1 MAPDRGPPSFATT
14 SLPPP
19 SSSSPLSQHAD
30 DDDHDNE
37 LLRHA
42 TSRST
47 AFEPISQEPD
57 AAFLRARSEQPQ
69 FTLRALLTGLLIGVL
84 IAFSNTYFGLQ
95 TGWISGMAMPSA
107 LIGFAYFKA
116 LRAITG
122 RLAEGRGG
130 SGGFGRWLGGW
141 GEGFSEVENVL
152 VQTVA
157 GSVGTMPLG
166 CGFVGVVP
174 ALEFLLKPE
183 ETPQSASTD
192 PGIVQALAVAHE
204 TGGLRLPLSKL
215 ILWALG
221 LCFFGVVF
229 AVPLRKE
236 VIVREKL
243 KFPSG
248 TATALMIGV
257 LHGGEKTGT
266 EGEMEEHVKRDGTRR
281 RRGDGGDEESEALM
295 ADASPPAAQ
304 ESSEHDDSE
313 QREEAIGIKEDWKKQ
328 IRLLTYSFAI
338 SGTYTLV
345 SYFVPQLHSIP
356 VFGPHLATTW
366 LWSLNPSPAYV
377 GQGII
382 MGPATTIHM
391 LLGAV
396 LGWAVLSPIAKYK
409 GWASGEVGDWNT
421 GSKGWIVWV
430 SLAIMLA
437 DAIVSLGWLILKP
450 TIWYGKV
457 YGPPFVHGVREKG
470 LRRHLGEL
478 VRDPKMRGYS
488 PVDLSDEPTTAENG
502 QLFKSTSN
510 LPDEDEK
517 EYDAPPDHLIG
528 WKTTL
533 FGLIASLAFCI
544 FAVQYS
550 FRGMISISLTAIALL
565 LALLLSVMGVRAL
578 GETDLNP
585 VSGISKLTQLIFA
598 LVTPA
603 NSPNAV
609 VINLLAGGISEA
621 GALQAGDLLQDL
633 KTGHLLGASP
643 KAQFYGQLIGSAVGA
658 VVSACVYKLYT
669 HVYTIPSGLFQVPTA
684 YVWIFTARLVT
695 GQGLPPHVLVFA
707 AGAAGIWACLTA
719 LRIYGNSITRQPSGS
734 KGASWVPY
742 VPGGI
747 AVAVGMYN
755 TPSFTLAR
763 TAGGLLAWWWTR
775 WKGREETPMIVL
787 ASGLILGEGL
797 CSIVNLGLASGGVP
811 HL

>member
-1 MAPDRGPPSFATT
+1 MAPDGGRT
-14 SLPPP
+14 SQQQY
-19 SSSSPLSQHAD
+19 SPDVDSD
-30 DDDHDNE
+30 TNDHDAA
-37 LLRHA
+37 LRPSN
-42 TSRST
+42 SRSV
-47 AFEPISQEPD
+47 AAEPD
-57 AAFLRARSEQPQ
+57 LAFLRTRAEQPQ
-69 FTLRALLTGLLIGVL
+69 FTLRAVVVGLLIGIL

-107 LIGFAYFKA
+107 LIGFAYFKG
-116 LRAITG
+116 LRTLMC
-122 RLAEGRGG
+122 RLGEPMK
-130 SGGFGRWLGGW
+130 RWGW

-183 ETPQSASTD
+183 ETPESMSND
-192 PGIVQALAVAHE
+192 PEIVGALAMAE
-204 TGGLRLPLSKL
+204 ENGGLRLPLGKL

-243 KFPSG
+243 RFPSG

-257 LHGGEKTGT
+257 LHGGEKRNA
-266 EGEMEEHVKRDGTRR
+266 EGEEERQTARQRKTSRP
-281 RRGDGGDEESEALM
+281 DGGDEESQALM
-295 ADASPPAAQ
+295 GDAAEDSRQSTDGAADECSDDGRSKAA
-304 ESSEHDDSE
+304 
-313 QREEAIGIKEDWKKQ
+313 KKDWKKQ
-328 IRLLTYSFAI
+328 IRLLTYSFSL
-338 SGTYTLV
+338 SGGYTLL
-345 SYFVPQLHSIP
+345 SYFLPQIHSIP
-356 VFGPHLATTW
+356 FLGTYLARKW

-391 LLGAV
+391 LIGAII
-396 LGWAVLSPIAKYK
+396 GWAILSPLAKYR
-409 GWASGEVGDWNT
+409 GWASGDVGDWNT

-437 DAIVSLGWLILKP
+437 DAIVSLGWLVLRPIIGYTRNHGP
-450 TIWYGKV
+450 T
-457 YGPPFVHGVREKG
+457 FVREVKQRG
-470 LRRHLGEL
+470 LGRHLQEL
-478 VRDPKMRGYS
+478 ITNPRSSGYS
-488 PVDLSDEPTTAENG
+488 PVHLTDPLTSSSTHDTSQHKSGTSHDDEE
-502 QLFKSTSN
+502 
-510 LPDEDEK
+510 
-517 EYDAPPDHLIG
+517 EYDAPPHQLIG
-528 WKTTL
+528 MKTTL
-533 FGLIASLAFCI
+533 LGLALSLGFCL
-544 FAVQYS
+544 FAVQFS
-550 FRGMISISLTAIALL
+550 FAGIIPLGLTILGL
-565 LALLLSVMGVRAL
+565 GLALLLSIMGVRAL

-598 LVTPA
+598 LVTP
-603 NSPNAV
+603 SHSKNAV
-609 VINLLAGGISEA
+609 TINLIAGAISES

-643 KAQFYGQLIGSAVGA
+643 KAQFYGQLIGSGVGA
-658 VVSACVYKLYT
+658 LVSASVYKLYT
-669 HVYTIPSGLFQVPTA
+669 KVYNIPGGLFQVPTG

-695 GQGLPPHVLVFA
+695 GQGLPPRTPEYA
-707 AGAAGIWACLTA
+707 GGAALIFALLTA
-719 LRIYGNSITRQPSGS
+719 LRIYGNSIRNPDGS
-734 KGASWVPY
+734 KGAWWVPY

-763 TAGGLLAWWWTR
+763 TAGGVLAWYWIR
-775 WKGREETPMIVL
+775 WRGREETPMIVL

-797 CSIVNLGLASGGVP
+797 VSIVNLGLASAKVP

>member
-1 MAPDRGPPSFATT
+1 MAPDRGPPSSAAT
-14 SLPPP
+14 SFPPQ
-19 SSSSPLSQHAD
+19 SSSSPLSQNAD
-30 DDDHDNE
+30 DDDNDNQ

-122 RLAEGRGG
+122 RLAEGGG
-130 SGGFGRWLGGW
+130 GGLGRWMGGW

-183 ETPQSASTD
+183 ETPESASTD

-281 RRGDGGDEESEALM
+281 RRGDGGDEESDALM

-304 ESSEHDDSE
+304 ESSEDDDSE

-338 SGTYTLV
+338 SGTYVRIT
-345 SYFVPQLHSIP
+345 
-356 VFGPHLATTW
+356 A
-366 LWSLNPSPAYV
+366 
-377 GQGII
+377 
-382 MGPATTIHM
+382 IHC
-391 LLGAV
+391 L
-396 LGWAVLSPIAKYK
+396 
-409 GWASGEVGDWNT
+409 
-421 GSKGWIVWV
+421 
-430 SLAIMLA
+430 
-437 DAIVSLGWLILKP
+437 
-450 TIWYGKV
+450 
-457 YGPPFVHGVREKG
+457 
-470 LRRHLGEL
+470 
-478 VRDPKMRGYS
+478 
-488 PVDLSDEPTTAENG
+488 
-502 QLFKSTSN
+502 
-510 LPDEDEK
+510 
-517 EYDAPPDHLIG
+517 
-528 WKTTL
+528 
-533 FGLIASLAFCI
+533 
-544 FAVQYS
+544 
-550 FRGMISISLTAIALL
+550 ISLRHRSNVL
-565 LALLLSVMGVRAL
+565 
-578 GETDLNP
+578 P
-585 VSGISKLTQLIFA
+585 LTQP
-598 LVTPA
+598 TPR
-603 NSPNAV
+603 P
-609 VINLLAGGISEA
+609 
-621 GALQAGDLLQDL
+621 
-633 KTGHLLGASP
+633 
-643 KAQFYGQLIGSAVGA
+643 
-658 VVSACVYKLYT
+658 
-669 HVYTIPSGLFQVPTA
+669 
-684 YVWIFTARLVT
+684 
-695 GQGLPPHVLVFA
+695 
-707 AGAAGIWACLTA
+707 
-719 LRIYGNSITRQPSGS
+719 
-734 KGASWVPY
+734 
-742 VPGGI
+742 
-747 AVAVGMYN
+747 
-755 TPSFTLAR
+755 
-763 TAGGLLAWWWTR
+763 
-775 WKGREETPMIVL
+775 
-787 ASGLILGEGL
+787 
-797 CSIVNLGLASGGVP
+797 
-811 HL
+811 